1 MLNSPKPPKPNSS
14 FIPLKKPML
23 QSTAPTTANEAIK
36 LALAKLA
43 ERGNER
49 HDDTTRVSNL
59 AQQLAK
65 VTIGF
70 FCAESNFL

>member
-1 MLNSPKPPKPNSS
+1 MVQTNV
-14 FIPLKKPML
+14 
-23 QSTAPTTANEAIK
+23 PTTANEAIK

-65 VTIGF
+65 VMFKLSTYHF
-70 FCAESNFL
+70 